1 MKSTTQIIATTAFAS
16 LLFAPLANANPGGGP
31 IAFKLINGIAVS
43 IAATQIDF
51 AQVIPDGVNDAILT
65 ITCNG
70 DGGDNS
76 ATTSVDNFDTRV
88 TGDPTCGVVTVKAGT
103 APITYTLA
111 VTEVTDLTGEGD
123 PISPTLIVREANSST
138 DSPPI
143 ITVGTDNNETDID
156 LAARASDIFKV
167 AGSMPIA
174 ANQAEGTYTGT
185 YTVTAEVQTP

>member
-1 MKSTTQIIATTAFAS
+1 MKSTTQIIAAAAFAS
-16 LLFAPLANANPGGGP
+16 LLFAPLANANPGGGD
-31 IAFKLINGIAVS
+31 IKFSLTNAALIS
-43 IAATQIDF
+43 ITAKKIDF
-51 AQVIPDGVNDAILT
+51 GEVIPDGVNDAILT

-70 DGGDNS
+70 DGDNNS

-111 VTEVTDLTGEGD
+111 VTDVTDLIGESHS
-123 PISPTLIVREANSST
+123 ISPTLIVHEADSSA

-143 ITVGTDNNETDID
+143 ITAPGEKSDID
-156 LAARASDIFKV
+156 LAANTSDIFKV

-174 ANQAEGTYTGT
+174 ADQAEGTYTGT